1 LFAKVDIFIFTSK
14 SFGNYFKISPS
25 KAPAAKETGVANIE
39 LLLFLPFYLDISYF
53 FITFVP
59 KL

>member
-1 LFAKVDIFIFTSK
+1 MRCFFRKTDV
-14 SFGNYFKISPS
+14 NYF
-25 KAPAAKETGVANIE
+25 
-39 LLLFLPFYLDISYF
+39 FYLFTFLLSYF

>member
-1 LFAKVDIFIFTSK
+1 LLQIYKFLAKLMQQNVTFYVFT
-14 SFGNYFKISPS
+14 F
-25 KAPAAKETGVANIE
+25 
-39 LLLFLPFYLDISYF
+39 LLSYF

>member
-1 LFAKVDIFIFTSK
+1 MF
-14 SFGNYFKISPS
+14 FK
-25 KAPAAKETGVANIE
+25 KNRRK
-39 LLLFLPFYLDISYF
+39 LLFLPFYLDISYF